1 MEKYERKKQ
10 ISLKIVNAKLKIVFD
25 WLLHEIGF
33 WSEDEDRTLLPI
45 DCNYLFSSPTYIYF
59 ICPAHLISRLPRPP
73 IHLHPTDFSGRLS
86 FLRVWEG
93 KYNK

>member
-1 MEKYERKKQ
+1 MKKYERKKQ

-45 DCNYLFSSPTYIYF
+45 DCNYLFPLLHTYI
-59 ICPAHLISRLPRPP
+59 
-73 IHLHPTDFSGRLS
+73 S
-86 FLRVWEG
+86 FALRT
-93 KYNK
+93 